1 MENQGHNTSN
11 AYQLRLVAWELTQA
25 CNLACKH
32 CRAQAQTTADPD
44 ELSTEEAQDLI
55 ELFRETGQPLLIFT
69 GGEPLMREDLF
80 ELVSLATHRGLKCVL
95 ATNGTMITPGLV
107 DQMLDSGIQR
117 VAISIDGPQADIH
130 NTFRGVPG
138 AFEAS
143 MQGIAYL
150 KEKGMPFQLNTT
162 VTKSNM
168 PYFKE
173 IFYLADRLQAVAW
186 HIFLLVPMGRA
197 AGLQEEVM
205 SPQEYEDILH
215 WFYDFRKTT
224 QMHLKATCAPHYHRI
239 LRQKARV
246 EGISVNTQNFG
257 LDAVTRGC
265 LGGIGFCFVSHTG
278 QVQPCGYLELDCGQ
292 IRQQPFPDI
301 WNNSPIFQELRNP
314 ALYRGKCGCC
324 EYHHVCGGCRARALT
339 MKGHYL
345 EEEPLCLYE
354 PKRRS

>member
-1 MENQGHNTSN
+1 
-11 AYQLRLVAWELTQA
+11 
-25 CNLACKH
+25 
-32 CRAQAQTTADPD
+32 
-44 ELSTEEAQDLI
+44 
-55 ELFRETGQPLLIFT
+55 
-69 GGEPLMREDLF
+69 
-80 ELVSLATHRGLKCVL
+80 
-95 ATNGTMITPGLV
+95 
-107 DQMLDSGIQR
+107 
-117 VAISIDGPQADIH
+117 
-130 NTFRGVPG
+130 
-138 AFEAS
+138 